1 MALKTW
7 YYCFS
12 LMALS
17 TEEAAIMARRSPRDR
32 RTAAATAP
40 TARLGGPIAFRGRVF
55 ETADELEQALAEAVG
70 AAGWRLTPRGEGY
83 LTGYAEAQR
92 EGAA

>member
-1 MALKTW
+1 MTRP
-7 YYCFS
+7 
-12 LMALS
+12 
-17 TEEAAIMARRSPRDR
+17 TPRRGR
-32 RTAAATAP
+32 RATP

-55 ETADELEQALAEAVG
+55 ETEAELEQALAEAVG

-83 LTGYAEAQR
+83 LAGYAEAQR

>member
-1 MALKTW
+1 MIHPTP
-7 YYCFS
+7 
-12 LMALS
+12 
-17 TEEAAIMARRSPRDR
+17 RRGR
-32 RTAAATAP
+32 RVAP

-55 ETADELEQALAEAVG
+55 ETEAELAQALAEAVG

-83 LTGYAEAQR
+83 LDGYGEAQR